1 MKDNRLS
8 EDRKAGL
15 VRLATYAAVTAAGLL
30 IAAKLV
36 TWLMTGSVSILST
49 LVDSLVDIMASL
61 INLFAVRHAFQP
73 ADYEHRF
80 GHGKAEPLAGL
91 VQSAFV
97 AGSAVFLLFEVGNH
111 LVHPREIEHSE
122 VGVVVMVIAI
132 FVTLALVMF
141 QRYVV
146 RGTGSV
152 AIAADSL
159 HYQSDI
165 LVNCGV
171 IVALLMSSRLG
182 WHIADPVIGGVI
194 ALYILFY
201 AYVIARR
208 SLNMLMDHEL
218 PDEDRRH
225 IREIACSHP
234 DVIDM
239 HDVRTRAS
247 GMRYFIQLHLEMDGD
262 LSLIRAHEIAD
273 EVELQIRK
281 AFPNAEIIIHEDPE
295 GIAEERVGFSE

>member
-1 MKDNRLS
+1 MKDKRLS

-15 VRLATYAAVTAAGLL
+15 VRLATYAAVTVAGLL

-36 TWLMTGSVSILST
+36 TWLTTGSVSILST
-49 LVDSLVDIMASL
+49 LVDSLVDIMAAL

-73 ADYEHRF
+73 ADYEHGF

-111 LVHPREIEHSE
+111 LVHPQEIEHSE
-122 VGVVVMVIAI
+122 VGVVVMLIAI

-201 AYVIARR
+201 ASVIARR

-218 PDEDRRH
+218 PDEDRRR

-247 GMRYFIQLHLEMDGD
+247 GMKYFIQLHLEMDGG

-273 EVELQIRK
+273 EVELQIRE